1 MYFKLFMHIC
11 CIYVAVTAY
20 AYLMH
25 VQVVSVTALSQQ
37 ARGEPEMFKLSLEN
51 RENNIQDVTVAYF
64 VHIFMQILCIFC
76 SYFTYSSFLHNFLHI
91 VHICCIFFCIFKPC
105 CARFRSTLRRT
116 QMVLVALFNL
126 HTTLKMNK
134 LLKLLKLLKIHK
146 MLKKAKCAQTIPPSS
161 SGTLGHCYTS
171 IALFLAI
178 YHLGYIAPAKLLY
191 SKGAIS
197 ILCYIAT

>member
-1 MYFKLFMHIC
+1 MFVAYYAMYFKLFMHIC

-91 VHICCIFFCIFKPC
+91 VHICCIFFAYSSHVVQDSGAPSGEPKWYSLHYSTCIQ
-105 CARFRSTLRRT
+105 R
-116 QMVLVALFNL
+116 
-126 HTTLKMNK
+126 LK
-134 LLKLLKLLKIHK
+134 
-146 MLKKAKCAQTIPPSS
+146 
-161 SGTLGHCYTS
+161 
-171 IALFLAI
+171 
-178 YHLGYIAPAKLLY
+178 
-191 SKGAIS
+191 
-197 ILCYIAT
+197 